1 MILTIIVWAILILNS
16 ANSLLNLALS
26 FNSEY
31 VNKIGYSKIFFNGW
45 YSWLIAYLMIK
56 LLELM

>member
-1 MILTIIVWAILILNS
+1 MILNVVVWVVLILNA
-16 ANSLLNLALS
+16 ANWLLSLVAS
-26 FNSEY
+26 FSLEY
-31 VNKIGYSKIFFNGW
+31 VNKIGYSKIFFNLW

>member
-1 MILTIIVWAILILNS
+1 MILNVVVWVVLILNT
-16 ANSLLNLALS
+16 ANWLLSLFAS
-26 FNSEY
+26 FSLEY
-31 VNKIGYSKIFFNGW
+31 VNKIGYSKILFNLW

>member
-1 MILTIIVWAILILNS
+1 MILNIVVWGVLIINAVNWLL
-16 ANSLLNLALS
+16 SLFAS
-26 FNSEY
+26 FSSEY
-31 VNKIGYSKIFFNGW
+31 VNKIGYSKILFNLW